1 MIVEGREYQTES
13 QVAAEQLRTAIRHGV
28 ITPGTRLDI
37 DSLVELLGM
46 STTPIREALRSLEAE
61 GLLHS
66 TPYRGVWVSECSPEA
81 EAALYDL
88 RAVLEPYAIRVGLPH
103 LTEEDFARLEQ
114 LLQDEIRAVE
124 AGDARAAGIC
134 NEEWH
139 ACIYARAE
147 GTPYLIDFINRLW
160 NIFPWS
166 IAWDVG
172 GRFERSIREHREILD
187 ALRAADADLAES
199 LLRTHILSGKTL
211 VVERLR
217 QLRQA
222 DGDE

>member
-1 MIVEGREYQTES
+1 LILEGREYQTKS

-37 DSLVELLGM
+37 DALVEMLGM

-66 TPYRGVWVSECSPEA
+66 TPYRGVWVTECSPEA

-88 RAVLEPYAIRVGLPH
+88 RAVLEPYALRVAMPH
-103 LTEEDFARLEQ
+103 LTDEDFDRLEQ
-114 LLQDEIRAVE
+114 LLSDEILAVNE
-124 AGDARAAGIC
+124 GDTLAAGIC
-134 NEEWH
+134 NEQWH
-139 ACIYARAE
+139 ACIYAHAD

-160 NIFPWS
+160 NMFPWS

-172 GRFERSIREHREILD
+172 GRFERSISEHRQILD
-187 ALRAADADLAES
+187 ALRASDGEVAER
-199 LLRTHILSGKTL
+199 LLRDHILSGKTL

-217 QLRQA
+217 ELKPS
-222 DGDE
+222 DDEE